1 MAIGRLKRVAYI
13 AALVFGT
20 LLWLTVLLLFSQVA
34 QNSEEFAR
42 LQPWILLINIGGI
55 AVLLLLIIGNFIGL
69 IRDYRHHVPGARL
82 KARMMIMLVV
92 LTVLPLLI
100 VYTFAVQFINRGIDS
115 WFDVDVAQGLDN
127 ALELSQT
134 AIDLQMIEHLRE
146 LEAMAQQLAAS
157 GRADIVGELGDLR
170 RSSGALELTIYGANN
185 QILATSSVD
194 PEAAVPGS
202 ARDDLI
208 FQLRQS
214 DAQDCCVTLEP
225 PQSDRGYEIFAAV
238 NLISGVPAAEV
249 RVLQGRF
256 GVDPRISEL
265 ANLVEDSVGQY
276 GELSFLRNAL
286 KYSFTL
292 TLSLVLLITMLAAVY
307 GAFFSARRL
316 VVPIQQLMAGTRAVA
331 RGDFETQLPLPA
343 RDEIGFLVN
352 SFNDMTQRLSQARE
366 DASQSQQ
373 AVESERRKLEI
384 ILARL
389 STGVVSLEPDLR
401 IRTANRAAG
410 AILAVDLGAHIGKS
424 LVDLAATRPL
434 LSQFLA
440 VARSH
445 LDRSDYEWREQI
457 VLRGEVGRR
466 VLMCACTALSGE
478 DEDLG
483 GYVVVFDDITA
494 LLQAQR
500 DAAWGEVARRLAH
513 EIKNPLTP
521 IQLSAER
528 LRRRYLH
535 EDLADPE
542 LLDRST
548 HTIIQQVEAMKEM
561 VNAFSEYARAPDIEI
576 SRFDLN
582 ELIREVAE
590 LYLHREL
597 PLALTLDLDQGL
609 PAVEAD
615 PGRIRQLMHNLIRNA
630 LEAMEQQQ
638 EEQLN
643 ISTRYRDDGEGA
655 LVEITV
661 ADNGPGF
668 ATKIADQIFDPYV
681 TSKPKGTGL
690 GLAIVK
696 KLVEEHGGKISAQNA
711 ERGGAVVS
719 ILLPITSE
727 AGSKP
732 ADTAGRPDRRRQHA

>member
-1 MAIGRLKRVAYI
+1 M
-13 AALVFGT
+13 
-20 LLWLTVLLLFSQVA
+20 WLTILLLFSQVA

-42 LQPWILLINIGGI
+42 LQPWILLINIAGI
-55 AVLLLLIIGNFIGL
+55 AVLLLLIIGNFVRL
-69 IRDYRHHVPGARL
+69 IRDYRRHVPGARL

-115 WFDVDVAQGLDN
+115 WFDVDVAQGLNN
-127 ALELSQT
+127 ALALSRT
-134 AIDLQMIEHLRE
+134 AFDLQMIENLRE

-157 GRADIVGELGDLR
+157 RRADIVGELGDLR

-202 ARDDLI
+202 ARDDLV
-208 FQLRQS
+208 FQLRQGG
-214 DAQDCCVTLEP
+214 AQDCCVTLEP
-225 PQSDRGYEIFAAV
+225 PQAGRGYEIFAAV
-238 NLISGVPAAEV
+238 NLISSVPAADV

-256 GVDPRISEL
+256 GVEARISEL

-366 DASQSQQ
+366 DAHQSQQ
-373 AVESERRKLEI
+373 AVESERRKLET

-401 IRTANRAAG
+401 IRTANQAAG
-410 AILAVDLGAHIGKS
+410 AILGVNLGAHLGES
-424 LVDLAATRPL
+424 LVDIAATRPL

-528 LRRRYLH
+528 LRRRYLR
-535 EDLADPE
+535 EDLEDAE

-597 PLALTLDLDQGL
+597 PLALTLDLDPGL
-609 PAVEAD
+609 PAIEAD

-630 LEAMEQQQ
+630 LEAMEHQQ
-638 EEQLN
+638 EEELT
-643 ISTRYRDDGEGA
+643 IATHLRVGSGA
-655 LVEITV
+655 DVVEITV

-668 ATKIADQIFDPYV
+668 AAEIAEQIFDPYV

-696 KLVEEHGGKISAQNA
+696 KLVEEHGGQISAQNA

-719 ILLPITSE
+719 ILLPVSGE
-727 AGSKP
+727 AGSTP

>member
-1 MAIGRLKRVAYI
+1 MAVGRLKRIAYI

-20 LLWLTVLLLFSQVA
+20 LLWLTILLLFSQVA

-42 LQPWILLINIGGI
+42 LQPWILLINIAGI
-55 AVLLLLIIGNFIGL
+55 AVLLLLIIGNFVRL
-69 IRDYRHHVPGARL
+69 IRDYRRHVPGARL

-115 WFDVDVAQGLDN
+115 WFDVDVAQGLNN
-127 ALELSQT
+127 ALALSRT
-134 AIDLQMIEHLRE
+134 AFDLQMIENLRE

-157 GRADIVGELGDLR
+157 RRADIVGELGDLR

-202 ARDDLI
+202 ARDDLV
-208 FQLRQS
+208 FQLRQGG
-214 DAQDCCVTLEP
+214 AQDCCVTLEP
-225 PQSDRGYEIFAAV
+225 PQAGRGYEIFAAV
-238 NLISGVPAAEV
+238 NLISSVPAADV

-256 GVDPRISEL
+256 GVEARISEL

-366 DASQSQQ
+366 DAHQSQQ
-373 AVESERRKLEI
+373 AVESERRKLET

-401 IRTANRAAG
+401 IRTANQAAG
-410 AILAVDLGAHIGKS
+410 AILGVNLGAHLGES
-424 LVDLAATRPL
+424 LVDIAATRPL

-528 LRRRYLH
+528 LRRRYLR
-535 EDLADPE
+535 EDLEDAE

-597 PLALTLDLDQGL
+597 PLALTLDLDPGL
-609 PAVEAD
+609 PAIEAD

-630 LEAMEQQQ
+630 LEAMEHQQ
-638 EEQLN
+638 EEELT
-643 ISTRYRDDGEGA
+643 IATHLRVGSGA
-655 LVEITV
+655 DVVEITV

-668 ATKIADQIFDPYV
+668 AAEIAEQIFDPYV

-696 KLVEEHGGKISAQNA
+696 KLVEEHGGQISAQNA

-719 ILLPITSE
+719 ILLPVSGE
-727 AGSKP
+727 AGSTP